1 MALDSEFHRVS
12 DLVLKHSKA
21 DHTAAVFFQNDSALT
36 RYANNIIH
44 QNVQEHNS
52 NLIVQ
57 AIIGKRSGVAST
69 NDLSEAAIRVAV
81 ERAAAAAHL
90 LPENPDLSPLSIP
103 QRLGTSQSYFIKT
116 VETGPDQ
123 RASAV
128 SIVCSES
135 EEGKLV
141 AAGTFST
148 GSYSVGY
155 SNSNNNRGFYS
166 TSLAE
171 MTAVVQS
178 PAGSGYADRLETDVS
193 NIDAHAVAEEA
204 IHRATVGS
212 ELLEV
217 PPGKYEV
224 VLEPYCVCDILDFFG
239 YLSFGALAVQE
250 ERSFMAGAIGKQ
262 VMGSNITIWDDALD
276 SRGVVTPFDLEGV
289 PKRKVNLITDGI
301 AKGYCYD
308 LTTAA
313 REGASSTGHGL
324 PPGDSYWG
332 PSPANM
338 IMNTGSSSIE
348 EMISH
353 VERGL
358 LVTRFWYTR
367 PVHPLTVTITGVTR
381 DGTFLIENGKI
392 KGPVKNLRFTQS
404 YLEALNNVVEI
415 GNKSRIVRTMFAAN
429 HVPALRIKDWNFT
442 GVTQF

>member
-1 MALDSEFHRVS
+1 MPLDSEFHRVS
-12 DLVLKHSKA
+12 DLVLKYSKA
-21 DHTAAVFFQNDSALT
+21 EQTALAYFQNDSALT
-36 RYANNIIH
+36 RFANNIIH
-44 QNVQEHNS
+44 QNVQEHNA
-52 NLIVQ
+52 NLIIQ

-69 NDLSEAAIRVAV
+69 NDLSEAAIRQAV
-81 ERAAAAAHL
+81 ERAAAAARL
-90 LPENPDLSPLSIP
+90 LPENPELPSVTTP
-103 QRLGTSQSYFIKT
+103 QRLGASKSYVIKT

-128 SIVCSES
+128 GIVCSEA
-135 EEGKLV
+135 EELKLN

-178 PAGSGYADRLETDVS
+178 PAGSGYADRLEVDVS
-193 NIDAHAVAEEA
+193 KIDAHEVAEEA
-204 IHRATVGS
+204 IRRATMS
-212 ELLEV
+212 DTLIEA
-217 PPGKYEV
+217 PAGKYEV
-224 VLEPYCVCDILDFFG
+224 VLEPYCVCDMLDFFG
-239 YLSFGALAVQE
+239 FLSFGALAVQE
-250 ERSFMAGAIGKQ
+250 ERSFMTGAIGKS
-262 VMGSNITIWDDALD
+262 VMGSNVTIWDDALD
-276 SRGVVTPFDLEGV
+276 NRGIITPFDLEGM
-289 PKRKVNLITDGI
+289 PKRRVDLITDGI

-308 LTTAA
+308 LATAA
-313 REGASSTGHGL
+313 REKATSTGHGL

-338 IMNTGSSSIE
+338 IMNAGSSTLE
-348 EMISH
+348 EMVSH
-353 VERGL
+353 VEHGL

-381 DGTFLIENGKI
+381 DGTFLIENGRI

-404 YLEALNNVVEI
+404 YLEAMNNVVEI
-415 GNKSRIVRTMFAAN
+415 GNRQRIVRTMFAAN
-429 HVPALRIKDWNFT
+429 LVPALRIKDWNFT